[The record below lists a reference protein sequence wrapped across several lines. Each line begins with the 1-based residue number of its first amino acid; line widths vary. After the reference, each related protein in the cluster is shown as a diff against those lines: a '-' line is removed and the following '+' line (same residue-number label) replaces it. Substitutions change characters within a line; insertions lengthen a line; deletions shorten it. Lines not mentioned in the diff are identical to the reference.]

1 MGLAFEYTKGQT
13 PISEEEK
20 VGLKIKA
27 ISTMSELD
35 EFEQQNIEEAI
46 AWTLINP
53 PDVEKILSEDFI
65 NLVHKKMF
73 KDVWSWA
80 GSHRRTNKNI
90 GVDYYVIRQKVRT
103 LINDCKYWIENQVYP
118 SDEIANRFKHGLV
131 SIHLYP
137 NGNGRHSRLMADILI
152 EALNGKPFT
161 WGSKTI
167 NQNESRKEY
176 IEALRAADNGD
187 YTGLIQFSR
196 K

>member
-53 PDVEKILSEDFI
+53 PAVEKILSEDFI

-80 GSHRRTNKNI
+80 GSYRRTNKNI
-90 GVDYYVIRQKVRT
+90 GLDYYVIRQKVRT

-152 EALNGKPFT
+152 DALNGKPFT

>member
-53 PDVEKILSEDFI
+53 PAVEKILSEDFI

-80 GSHRRTNKNI
+80 GSYRRTNKNI

-176 IEALRAADNGD
+176 IGALRAADNGD